1 MKLISITFLIVAL
14 ALFSAE
20 ANDFYTKE
28 QALKATQSALKEK
41 GITIKEQIEI
51 TKWLEKTAPLT
62 LYSCERVSGE
72 PFYVAFTHSKGRYE
86 YFDYMVVI
94 TTNFEVEKVK
104 VLKYRSEN
112 GGEISSKKW
121 LEQFIGYT
129 TGYLHYKR
137 DISAIS
143 GATISAMSISRDIP
157 KVMEVVRANA
167 QSKV

>member
-1 MKLISITFLIVAL
+1 MKYFSITFLIVTL
-14 ALFSAE
+14 AFFCAG
-20 ANDFYTKE
+20 ANDFYPEK

-41 GITIKEQIEI
+41 DISIKGKIEI

-62 LYSCERVSGE
+62 LYSFERVSGE
-72 PFYVAFTHSKGRYE
+72 TFYVAFTHSKGRYD

-94 TTNFEVEKVK
+94 NTKFEVEKVK

-157 KVMEVVRANA
+157 KVMEVVRAN
-167 QSKV
+167 VPVI

>member
-1 MKLISITFLIVAL
+1 MKFISITLLIVSL
-14 ALFSAE
+14 TLFSAR
-20 ANDFYTKE
+20 ANDFYSEK
-28 QALKATQSALKEK
+28 QALKAVKTALKEK
-41 GITIKEQIEI
+41 DITIKEQIGI
-51 TKWLEKTAPLT
+51 TKWLEKTEPLV
-62 LYSCERVSGE
+62 LYSFERVNGE
-72 PFYVAFTHSKGRYE
+72 TFYAAFTHSKGRYD
-86 YFDYMVVI
+86 YFDYMVI
-94 TTNFEVEKVK
+94 INTKFEVEKVK

-157 KVMEVVRANA
+157 KVMDTVRANLNP
-167 QSKV
+167 Q